1 MKDAVGRFFRNGYP
15 LIFAFVFLVYPG
27 VAALAPVFASKGHLS
42 AARVIYRVF
51 GLFCHQLPYR
61 SFFLFGKAACYP
73 LESAGIQNAL
83 SFEEA
88 IGSSGQSLRD
98 LKQFIGNETIGW
110 KMAVCQ
116 RDVAIALSMFLF
128 CVLFFFLKDHINKLP
143 LSFWLLLAILPMGL
157 DGGTQVI
164 SRVIQW
170 FPLRESTPFLR
181 CLTGFLFGF
190 FTCAFILPRLEAELK
205 ETDRLEYEP
214 CSAKNSTD

>member
-1 MKDAVGRFFRNGYP
+1 MKDAAGRFFRNGYP
-15 LIFAFVFLVYPG
+15 LIFAFVFLSYPG
-27 VAALAPVFASKGHLS
+27 IAALAPVLASKGHLS
-42 AARVIYRVF
+42 AAQMIYNAF

-61 SFFLFGKAACYP
+61 SFFLFGKAVCYP

-83 SFEEA
+83 SFEKA
-88 IGSSGQSLRD
+88 VGSSGQSIRE
-98 LKQFIGNETIGW
+98 LKQFIGNGSMGW

-128 CVLFFFLKDHINKLP
+128 CVLFFFLKNRIKKLS
-143 LSFWLLLAILPMGL
+143 LTAWLLLAILPMGL
-157 DGGTQVI
+157 DGGTQFL

-190 FTCAFILPRLEAELK
+190 FTCAFILPRLEAELS
-205 ETDRLEYEP
+205 ETDRLE
-214 CSAKNSTD
+214 N